1 MQALYVLAAMQ
12 GGKFICSE
20 IYGMRPPSSLNNLWP
35 REAGKAVETSPLHS
49 MNATVI
55 WSVNLTWLAFKCFP
69 GINTKD
75 TKHLLI
81 LPDALIT
88 HSFLLSQGDLLSR
101 AAFMAPPCKFSDSGL
116 LLVQTCASLRLR
128 LPQVFLHWLR
138 FPRRLNT
145 TAASA
150 NSTCSANLPPPE
162 KSWTPSEKRG
172 RLLVVSG
179 DAM

>member
-1 MQALYVLAAMQ
+1 MQ

-35 REAGKAVETSPLHS
+35 WEAGKAVETSPLHS

-55 WSVNLTWLAFKCFP
+55 WSVNLTWLASKCFP
-69 GINTKD
+69 GMNTKD
-75 TKHLLI
+75 TKHFLM
-81 LPDALIT
+81 LPDARIT
-88 HSFLLSQGDLLSR
+88 HSFLLSQGDLLFR
-101 AAFMAPPCKFSDSGL
+101 AAIMALMAPPCRFSDSGL

-150 NSTCSANLPPPE
+150 RSPP
-162 KSWTPSEKRG
+162 
-172 RLLVVSG
+172 
-179 DAM
+179 A